1 MTSLFSSVW
10 ICRYCG
16 REVCGDCF
24 KRIKFITYSPPEA
37 TAAWAVVLQQR
48 RTALKGKAFSLLCSK
63 KREHTCVDFTPIT
76 RFRRAELEEA
86 LPAIEALAVI
96 APPPKPIL
104 KEQITYM
111 RAVPPSDKTS
121 TTVKEHPSH
130 SIPFFDVDKLN
141 DETFK
146 ALWAQGS
153 PVVVHGLTP
162 KLGPLWTPEFFIDTY
177 DAQTCSIVDCQTDE
191 VEQTTVGKF
200 FSSFGKYQG
209 RENKWKLKVRTILQH
224 GWIMDF

>member
-1 MTSLFSSVW
+1 M
-10 ICRYCG
+10 CRYCG

-63 KREHTCVDFTPIT
+63 KREHDCVDFTPIT
-76 RFRRAELEEA
+76 RFRRTELDEA
-86 LPAIEALAVI
+86 LPAIEALAAT
-96 APPPKPIL
+96 APPPTPVL
-104 KEQITYM
+104 REQLTYM
-111 RAVPPSDKTS
+111 PVVPPSDKRDTS
-121 TTVKEHPSH
+121 TTAKEHPSH
-130 SIPFFDVDKLN
+130 PIPFFDVDKLK

-153 PVVVHGLTP
+153 PVVVHGLSP
-162 KLGPLWTPEFFIDTY
+162 KLGPLWTPDFFIDTY
-177 DAQTCSIVDCQTDE
+177 DAQTCSIVDCDTDE

-209 RENKWKLKVRTILQH
+209 RKNTWKLKVKPIPHHRY
-224 GWIMDF
+224 IMNF